1 MKKKLLALVLVG
13 AMAMGL
19 AACGSS
25 ASSST
30 AESTAESSV
39 EESSVE
45 ESSVE
50 ESSVEESS
58 VEESSVEESTEGSGD
73 ATSPVAGKKIA
84 YIMLMSSAT
93 IFQMW
98 SKSFTETAEKLGMT
112 ADTFFCGD
120 NAETWQSTIEQCA
133 QGGYDGLMVS
143 HGGQEYAWQ
152 FLSDILEKYPDL
164 KIVTFDTPF
173 KDANGETAKID
184 GVTQFFQQDA
194 GFAAGLVE
202 ALMALPENADKVAA
216 GEALNILQVQQ
227 GAGYNSP
234 FDRRQVGYEPYVEE
248 GKIVTVER
256 IAPTD
261 DQNATSSMRD
271 VTAATLQKY
280 TDDQI
285 DGIWCCYDAY
295 AQGVYQALSENNRDI
310 PMVSVDICNEDIQ
323 YMQEEGSQWKACAT
337 TNWTS
342 NGEFACRILALEMA
356 DQYEDIE
363 AASCY
368 YAEIGAWLEIPST
381 IITQDMVTSAEGITI
396 ENLDTVAPESYNS
409 TDWMPTCDWM
419 IALLGH

>member
-1 MKKKLLALVLVG
+1 MKLKKFAALLLASVLAVGSLG
-13 AMAMGL
+13 AMATSAGE
-19 AACGSS
+19 AA
-25 ASSST
+25 
-30 AESTAESSV
+30 V
-39 EESSVE
+39 
-45 ESSVE
+45 
-50 ESSVEESS
+50 
-58 VEESSVEESTEGSGD
+58 
-73 ATSPVAGKKIA
+73 SPVAGKKIA
-84 YIMLMSSAT
+84 YIMLMSPAT

-98 SKSFTETAEKLGMT
+98 SDNFKATAEALGME
-112 ADTFFCGD
+112 ADTFFCSD
-120 NAETWQSTIEQCA
+120 NAETWQDTIAQCA
-133 QGGYDGLMVS
+133 ASGYDGLMVS

-152 FLSDILEKYPDL
+152 YLSDILAQYPDL

-216 GEALNILQVQQ
+216 GEPLNILQVQQ

-234 FDRRQVGYEPYVEE
+234 FDRRQVGYAPYEEE
-248 GKIVTVER
+248 GKIVTLER

-271 VTAATLQKY
+271 VTTATLAKY

-295 AQGVYQALSENNRDI
+295 AQGVYQSLSENNRQI

-323 YMQEEGSQWKACAT
+323 FMQEEGSQWKACAT
-337 TNWTS
+337 TNWNL
-342 NGEFACRILALEMA
+342 NGQFACRVLALELA

-368 YAEIGAWLEIPST
+368 YAEIGAWMEIPST
-381 IITQDMVTSAEGITI
+381 IVTQEQVTSQEGITI
-396 ENLDTVAPESYNS
+396 ENLDLVAAESYS
-409 TDWMPTCDWM
+409 DTSWMPTCDWM
-419 IALLGH
+419 VELLGF

>member
-1 MKKKLLALVLVG
+1 MKKLVALLLAL
-13 AMAMGL
+13 AMVFAL
-19 AACGSS
+19 AACGGSGNTSTPGSTSTGSTTSTPDDS
-25 ASSST
+25 ADADAST
-30 AESTAESSV
+30 SGETTG
-39 EESSVE
+39 
-45 ESSVE
+45 
-50 ESSVEESS
+50 
-58 VEESSVEESTEGSGD
+58 STE
-73 ATSPVAGKKIA
+73 SPVAGKKIA

-98 SKSFTETAEKLGMT
+98 SDSFTETAEKLGMEAT
-112 ADTFFCGD
+112 TFFCSD
-120 NAETWQSTIEQCA
+120 NADQWKSTIEQCA

-143 HGGQEYAWQ
+143 HGGQEYAWD
-152 FLSDILEKYPDL
+152 FLTGILEQYPDL

-173 KDANGETAKID
+173 KDANGEVQKID

-194 GFAAGLVE
+194 GFAASLVDE
-202 ALMALPENADKVAA
+202 LLELNQDKVDA
-216 GEALNILQVQQ
+216 GEPVRILQVQQ

-234 FDRRQVGYEPYVEE
+234 FDRRQEGYQPYEDE

-256 IAPTD
+256 IAPID

-280 TDDQI
+280 NDTEDI

-295 AQGVYQALSENNRDI
+295 AQGVYQALVEAGSEI

-323 YMQEEGSQWKACAT
+323 YMAEGKNWKACAT

-342 NGEFACRILALEMA
+342 NGEFACRVLALELA

-368 YAEIGAWLEIPST
+368 YADIGAWLEIPSS
-381 IITQDMVTSAEGITI
+381 IITQEMVMSKEGVTV
-396 ENLDTVAPESYNS
+396 ENLGEVAPDSYNDVS
-409 TDWMPTCDWM
+409 WMPTCDWM
-419 IALLGH
+419 VELLGH

>member
-1 MKKKLLALVLVG
+1 MKLKKFAALLLASVLAVGSLG
-13 AMAMGL
+13 AMATSAGE
-19 AACGSS
+19 AA
-25 ASSST
+25 
-30 AESTAESSV
+30 V
-39 EESSVE
+39 
-45 ESSVE
+45 
-50 ESSVEESS
+50 
-58 VEESSVEESTEGSGD
+58 
-73 ATSPVAGKKIA
+73 SPVAGKKIA
-84 YIMLMSSAT
+84 YIMLMSPAT

-98 SKSFTETAEKLGMT
+98 SDNFKATAEALGME
-112 ADTFFCGD
+112 ADTFFCSD
-120 NAETWQSTIEQCA
+120 NAETWQDTIAQCA
-133 QGGYDGLMVS
+133 ASGYDGLMVS

-152 FLSDILEKYPDL
+152 YLSDILAQYPDL

-216 GEALNILQVQQ
+216 GEPLNILQVQQ

-234 FDRRQVGYEPYVEE
+234 FDRRQVGYAPYEEE

-271 VTAATLQKY
+271 VTTATLAKY

-295 AQGVYQALSENNRDI
+295 AQGVYQSLSENNRQI

-323 YMQEEGSQWKACAT
+323 FMQEEGSQWKACAT
-337 TNWTS
+337 TNWNL
-342 NGEFACRILALEMA
+342 NGQFACRVLALELA

-368 YAEIGAWLEIPST
+368 YAEIGAWMEIPST
-381 IITQDMVTSAEGITI
+381 IVTQEQVTSQEGITI
-396 ENLDTVAPESYNS
+396 ENLDLVAAESYS
-409 TDWMPTCDWM
+409 DTSWMPTCDWM
-419 IALLGH
+419 VELLGF